1 MLIRLGL
8 VIEDLMA
15 TGLLAR
21 LRRAE
26 LELLRDEVG
35 ALLAVGGGADS
46 RGHDSGEFGRR
57 QVLARATD
65 YLRW

>member
-1 MLIRLGL
+1 
-8 VIEDLMA
+8 MA

-35 ALLAVGGGADS
+35 ALLAVGGGADG
-46 RGHDSGEFGRR
+46 RGHDGGEFGRR